1 MTESGRKTLA
11 SIALLL
17 ALGAFV
23 GWTYG
28 NLERGLLVAALL
40 ALLWQLRNLIAFERA
55 SRSGDFR
62 FFRHGEGIWQQL
74 FSRFSFERERGHR
87 YKRQM
92 RRVLKEVRKSI
103 DAMPDAAVVINADN
117 DVVSSNRAAKQL
129 VGLKPKKD
137 RGQRVDN
144 IIRSPGLTALLQD
157 NDSSKTAD
165 IESPVQENVWLN
177 CRVVPYGA
185 DQKLLLIRDVSDRM
199 RLSKIRRD
207 FVANASHELRSPL
220 TVISGYLETFAD
232 DEQVPEHLVR
242 PLSQMQSQARRM
254 TTIIKELLELSRLE
268 GAGRADAEQAI
279 DVAALIAATKET
291 FSAAAD
297 MPSIDV
303 SIAST
308 DQLLCVHSEIESVL
322 SNLVS
327 NAVRHTSPDGRIEII
342 WESGHEGADLT
353 IRDSG
358 EGIAADHIP
367 RLTERF
373 FRVDRG
379 RAREDGGI
387 GLGLAIVKHVLER
400 HSGELLV
407 SSEPGVGSEFRCH
420 FPAQRVVV
428 T

>member
-1 MTESGRKTLA
+1 MTDSGRRTIA
-11 SIALLL
+11 SIAFLL
-17 ALGAFV
+17 ALGALV
-23 GWTYG
+23 GWIYG

-55 SRSGDFR
+55 LRSGDFR

-74 FSRFSFERERGHR
+74 FSRFSYERERGHR
-87 YKRQM
+87 YKRQL

-103 DAMPDAAVVINADN
+103 DAMPDAAVVVNADN
-117 DVVSSNRAAKQL
+117 DVVSSNRAAKKL

-144 IIRSPGLTALLQD
+144 IIRSPGLTALLRD

-220 TVISGYLETFAD
+220 TVINGYLETFAD
-232 DEQVPEHLVR
+232 DEQVPEHLAR

-268 GAGRADAEQAI
+268 GAGQADAEQAI

-291 FSAAAD
+291 FSAAE
-297 MPSIDV
+297 MPTIDV

-308 DQLLCVHSEIESVL
+308 DQLLGVHSEIESVL

-342 WESGHEGADLT
+342 WESGDEGADLT
-353 IRDSG
+353 VRDSG
-358 EGIAADHIP
+358 EGIAADQIP

-407 SSEPGVGSEFRCH
+407 SSEQGVGSEFRCH
-420 FPAQRVVV
+420 FPDQRVVV